1 MSGSARAH
9 DGAESWPKKRSR
21 RKGSGK
27 KTSVCEK
34 QEKRGCPDAA
44 ESALSVL
51 PDLTDRLIK
60 CGNYEEYLQ
69 WREGYRRW
77 REGNAEGAH
86 GEGAQ
91 VASHAAT
98 TEGPLRLEK
107 SWRDGYRSW
116 RKGGTKG
123 AQGKMEAMGQRSDE
137 LECKPMA
144 RNGSRRLPLV
154 IYDVIM
160 TADGESALVPSDGPE
175 IAPMAVKDFPEE
187 AVLTVRVF
195 RFLEDRSDEKTDWEE
210 RLLNVNSG
218 SIFWLPWQLAPNM
231 HTKAGAKYG
240 TWFTVHYVQV
250 FAKHFNS
257 AYHMCN
263 EGFTGGAKTFGSSG
277 ANKKVT
283 GEKMPEGYFWYVS
296 PAAGQEHLRIQ
307 DQGWQHLDREGPYD
321 GKAFIKLWQEQGSPM
336 QVRALQDM
344 LAKVVEASVER
355 KLT

>member
-34 QEKRGCPDAA
+34 QEKRGCPDEA

-60 CGNYEEYLQ
+60 CGIYEEYLQ

-91 VASHAAT
+91 VASNAAT

-107 SWRDGYRSW
+107 SWRDGYCSW
-116 RKGGTKG
+116 RKGGIKG
-123 AQGKMEAMGQRSDE
+123 AQGKME
-137 LECKPMA
+137 
-144 RNGSRRLPLV
+144 
-154 IYDVIM
+154 
-160 TADGESALVPSDGPE
+160 
-175 IAPMAVKDFPEE
+175 
-187 AVLTVRVF
+187 
-195 RFLEDRSDEKTDWEE
+195 
-210 RLLNVNSG
+210 
-218 SIFWLPWQLAPNM
+218 
-231 HTKAGAKYG
+231 
-240 TWFTVHYVQV
+240 
-250 FAKHFNS
+250 
-257 AYHMCN
+257 
-263 EGFTGGAKTFGSSG
+263 
-277 ANKKVT
+277 VT

-344 LAKVVEASVER
+344 LAKVMEASVER